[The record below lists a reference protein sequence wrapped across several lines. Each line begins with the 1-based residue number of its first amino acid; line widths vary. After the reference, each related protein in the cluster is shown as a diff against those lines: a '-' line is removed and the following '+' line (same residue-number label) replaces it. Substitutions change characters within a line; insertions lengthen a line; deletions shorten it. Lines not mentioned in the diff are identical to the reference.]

1 MQPDEQHSGVENAPA
16 VARPLRLLPFRAM
29 RLAPGR
35 LGDPTSARAF
45 ARPFHQVAARLA
57 SWEEMG
63 QLVRDHEPAVHL
75 HEYTSGGLTVRGLV
89 GALDVTDLTSALPE
103 AAVLPHEGVRRKQV
117 KELADRMAA
126 MSVNPAPI
134 LLAHQGP
141 AEVRDLLDAATKRPP
156 DAAYSDR
163 TEQYH
168 RFWAI
173 RDPDAWSRLD
183 RALAGSRAVIADGH
197 HRYAAY
203 LRLQDR
209 HPGTPWDRG
218 LAMLI
223 DHDDT
228 PLFLGAIHRILLG
241 ADLDAV
247 ATAID
252 AVPVG
257 SQVEA
262 LAGLSRTTVALTDG
276 DRWLTARLPGED
288 TAVEQLHA
296 DVLPRLGSRRRRLQ
310 HAHSLHEGLEL
321 LGRAPGVM
329 VVVPALDF
337 TDVARVVSR
346 GHLLPEKATSF
357 QPKPTVGAIMR
368 SLRDG

>member
-1 MQPDEQHSGVENAPA
+1 MQSDEQHSGVESAAA

-45 ARPFHQVAARLA
+45 ARPFRQVADRLQ

-63 QLVRDHEPAVHL
+63 QLVRDDQRALHV

-89 GALDVTDLTSALPE
+89 GALDVTDLTGTLQQ

-141 AEVRDLLDAATKRPP
+141 ADVRAVLDEVTGRPP
-156 DAAYSDR
+156 DAAYHDR
-163 TEQYH
+163 TDQFH

-173 RDPDAWSRLD
+173 DEPHLWARVNQSLEASQ
-183 RALAGSRAVIADGH
+183 AVIADGH

-218 LAMLI
+218 LAMLV

-228 PLFLGAIHRILLG
+228 PLFLGAIHRILVG
-241 ADLDAV
+241 ADLSAV
-247 ATAID
+247 ATATD
-252 AVPVG
+252 AEPAA
-257 SQVEA
+257 SQADA
-262 LAGLSRTTVALTDG
+262 LSGLGRTTVALTDG
-276 DRWLTARLPGED
+276 RQWLTARLPGD
-288 TAVEQLHA
+288 DSAVEQLHA
-296 DVLPRLGSRRRRLQ
+296 DVLPRLNSRRRRLQ
-310 HAHSLHEGLEL
+310 HAHSLQEGLGVLE
-321 LGRAPGVM
+321 RSPGVM
-329 VVVPALDF
+329 LVLPALEF
-337 TDVARVVSR
+337 ADVARVVAR
-346 GHLLPEKATSF
+346 GQLLPEKATSF